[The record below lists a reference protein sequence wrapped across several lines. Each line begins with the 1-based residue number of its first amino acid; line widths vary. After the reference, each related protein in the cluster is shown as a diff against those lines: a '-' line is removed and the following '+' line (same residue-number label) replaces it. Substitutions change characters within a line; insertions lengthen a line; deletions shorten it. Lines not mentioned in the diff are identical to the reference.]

1 MTDKNTPE
9 KEPAKETPDKDS
21 YEQRYKDLQST
32 MTKTTQENATLKE
45 AATKSQELIDGL
57 TPYINY
63 DKMNGK
69 VEAPENG
76 DELVDQQ
83 TLAST
88 VQELKNQI
96 SQNTV
101 TQNFRSKH
109 PDMIEHEDLVGMFL
123 GKTNSREPM
132 DIRIEKAVA
141 SAKALLESEQSKG
154 RTLQEQEVKDKAAKE
169 AEVAGI
175 GDGKGPRPDAPAEKG
190 ETYEEYMQVRKDMSA
205 KAQNLK

>member
-9 KEPAKETPDKDS
+9 KDPAKETPEKDS
-21 YEQRYKDLQST
+21 YEQRYKDLQAT

-45 AATKSQELIDGL
+45 RQAKDEELLNAVTPFID
-57 TPYINY
+57 Y

-69 VEAPENG
+69 VADPENG
-76 DELVDQQ
+76 DELVSQQ

-88 VQELKNQI
+88 VQDLKNQI
-96 SQNTV
+96 SQNRT
-101 TQNFRSKH
+101 TQDFRSKH

-141 SAKALLESEQSKG
+141 SAKALLESQQSKG
-154 RTLQEQEVKDKAAKE
+154 RDLQEAEVKDKAAKE
-169 AEVAGI
+169 AEVAGL
-175 GDGKGPRPDAPAEKG
+175 GDGKGPQSDAPAEKG
-190 ETYEEYMQVRKDMSA
+190 ETFDEYMQSRKDASA
-205 KAQNLK
+205 KAQGLI